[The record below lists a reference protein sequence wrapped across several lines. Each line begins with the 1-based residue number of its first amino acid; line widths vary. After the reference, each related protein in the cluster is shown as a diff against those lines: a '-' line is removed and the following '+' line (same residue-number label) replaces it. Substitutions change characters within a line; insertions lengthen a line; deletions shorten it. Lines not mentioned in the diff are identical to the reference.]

1 VRRVVGVE
9 AMGAGRVCV
18 HCVVRGGRNGAGN
31 ATRSLMKENGSTRRT
46 MLINTSYL
54 LGPVLLLFENVCYLS
69 LRDLRQ
75 QMPNLIYR
83 ASLRRGYELW
93 ANRTRLPELDQETI
107 EFQPLLKFHF
117 CGSPD
122 LGGGP
127 GEGKVERYMNCD
139 LLKVLVLGCDGL
151 ERNGNPFFS
160 S

>member
-1 VRRVVGVE
+1 
-9 AMGAGRVCV
+9 
-18 HCVVRGGRNGAGN
+18 
-31 ATRSLMKENGSTRRT
+31 MKENWSTRRT
-46 MLINTSYL
+46 MTINTSYL
-54 LGPVLLLFENVCYLS
+54 LGPVLLLFENVGYPS

-83 ASLRRGYELW
+83 ASPRRGYELW

-117 CGSPD
+117 WGSPD

-139 LLKVLVLGCDGL
+139 LLKVPVLGCDGL
-151 ERNGNPFFS
+151 ECNGNPFDPPRSGPKNHTFQFCRFREVDRG
-160 S
+160 